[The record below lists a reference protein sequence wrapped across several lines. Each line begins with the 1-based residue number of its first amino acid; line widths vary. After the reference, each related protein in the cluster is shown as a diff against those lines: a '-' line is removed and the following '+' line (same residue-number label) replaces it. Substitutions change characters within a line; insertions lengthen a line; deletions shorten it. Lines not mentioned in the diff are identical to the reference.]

1 MQIGN
6 KLFPYPTINNNILR
20 SCFRDTIYEFKYED
34 KNDGQNY
41 ILENARVDINNEY
54 IKKLMYEGLIGAGL
68 IIECPTT
75 VFRKMFEITLKP
87 QTIKINIGNLRDKVV
102 ISCYLYAKKNISEY
116 KDNDFLEEYEGYSF
130 EIEKNDIIAI
140 DDGFTAVIDYDESL
154 DKKVA
159 SIFQVIKNKH
169 VETMTIEK
177 NTRKIVINLPE
188 EEFIYYDTLRKND
201 NFQNIF
207 FAMLAIPALTYCL
220 KEFQDNILLEQYNLE
235 VVEMNYIWFI
245 SIKNAYKN
253 QYGIE
258 LTEDIFKNLN
268 VSILAQKLLNNGIL
282 NGIKDLFNISMKKQY
297 GGEEDE

>member
-41 ILENARVDINNEY
+41 ILENAHIDINNEY
-54 IKKLMYEGLIGAGL
+54 IKKLMNDGYIGAGL

-75 VFRKMFEITLKP
+75 VFRKMFEITLEP

-102 ISCYLYAKKNISEY
+102 ISCYLYAKRNISNY
-116 KDNDFLEEYEGYSF
+116 KDDDFLEDYQGYSF

-140 DDGFTAVIDYDESL
+140 DDGFTTIIDYDESL

-159 SIFQVIKNKH
+159 SIFQVIRSNQ
-169 VETMTIEK
+169 VETMTIEMK
-177 NTRKIVINLPE
+177 TRKIIISLPE
-188 EEFIYYDTLRKND
+188 EEFVYYDTLRKND

-207 FAMLAIPALTYCL
+207 FTMLAIPALTYCL
-220 KEFQDNILLEQYNLE
+220 KEFQDNILSGQYDLD
-235 VVEMNYIWFI
+235 VVEMNYTWFI
-245 SIKNAYKN
+245 SVKNAYKN

-282 NGIKDLFNISMKKQY
+282 NGIKDLFNISMRKQY
-297 GGEEDE
+297 GGEENE

>member
-6 KLFPYPTINNNILR
+6 KLFPYPTINNNVSK
-20 SCFRDTIYEFKYED
+20 SCFKDTTYEFKYED

-41 ILENARVDINNEY
+41 ILDNSFIDINNEY
-54 IKKLMYEGLIGAGL
+54 IKKLMSEGCIGAGL

-75 VFRKMFEITLKP
+75 VFRKMYELTLEP
-87 QTIKINIGNLRDKVV
+87 QTIKINIGDLRDKVV
-102 ISCYLYAKKNISEY
+102 ISCYLYAKKNIFDY
-116 KDNDFLEEYEGYSF
+116 KDNDFLEDYQGYSF

-140 DDGFTAVIDYDESL
+140 DDGFTTIIDYDESI

-159 SIFQVIKNKH
+159 SIFQVIRNSS
-169 VETMTIEK
+169 VETMAIEMK
-177 NTRKIVINLPE
+177 TRKIVISLPE
-188 EEFIYYDTLRKND
+188 EEFVYYDTLRKND

-207 FAMLAIPALTYCL
+207 FTMLAIPALTYCL
-220 KEFQDNILLEQYNLE
+220 KEFQDNILSEQYDLD
-235 VVEMNYIWFI
+235 VVEMNYTWFI
-245 SIKNAYKN
+245 SVKNAYKK

-268 VSILAQKLLNNGIL
+268 VSVLAQKLLNNGIL
-282 NGIKDLFNISMKKQY
+282 NGIKDLFNISMRKQY